1 MVENIVIV
9 NDFGS
14 SDGGGAAVAR
24 NTAIELSKKY
34 NVYFF
39 CSVPPIDTQL
49 MNSKVKT
56 VCIGK
61 PDILRDKDR
70 LRAVIMG
77 IWDGNVKTKF
87 KHILK
92 QLPRESTIVHVHTW
106 TKALTSAIFDVTA
119 ELNFNL
125 IVTFHDYFLFCPNG
139 GFYNYKSNKICDL
152 RPLSTQCLFTNCDS
166 RSYTQKLWR
175 VIRQIVQNKNLWK
188 NKKIS
193 FISISK
199 LTRKICSPLVKS
211 RGKIYDL
218 NDPVELNEQEPVNIS
233 NNEFYIFVGRLSPE
247 KGAQLFCQA
256 ISNLELKGMVI
267 GDGYMRE
274 QLQEK
279 YPNIKFTGW
288 ASGQRKDSFMRQAKA
303 LIMPSFLGETFGL
316 VVAEAKSFGIPCIV
330 PDKCAASEQIED
342 GKTGFIF
349 ESGNLASLEEAIKK
363 YESSDIVSMQRYLI
377 KTFDRNSL
385 SLHAHLKK
393 LIKIYED
400 VLSNDKA

>member
-14 SDGGGAAVAR
+14 SDGGAAAVAR

-39 CSVPPIDTQL
+39 CSVPPIDSQL
-49 MNSKVKT
+49 TNSEVKT

-61 PDILRDKDR
+61 PDILHDKDR
-70 LRAVIMG
+70 LRAVIKG

-87 KHILK
+87 KRILK
-92 QLPRESTIVHVHTW
+92 HLPRESTIVHVHTW

-119 ELNFNL
+119 ELNLNL

-139 GFYNYKSNKICDL
+139 GFYNYKSNRICDL

-175 VIRQIVQNKNLWK
+175 VIRQIVQNNNLWK

-193 FISISK
+193 FISISN
-199 LTRKICSPLVKS
+199 LTRKICSRLVKN
-211 RGKIYDL
+211 RGAIYDL
-218 NDPVELNEQEPVNIS
+218 NDPVELNKQEPVNIS

-256 ISNLELKGMVI
+256 ISNLGLKGMVI

-274 QLQEK
+274 QLQKE

-288 ASGQRKDSFMRQAKA
+288 ASGQRKDSLMRQAKA
-303 LIMPSFLGETFGL
+303 LIMPSFWGETFGL

-349 ESGNLASLEEAIKK
+349 ESGNLASLEETIKK

-385 SLHAHLKK
+385 SLHTHLKK

-400 VLSNDKA
+400 VLSNDKS